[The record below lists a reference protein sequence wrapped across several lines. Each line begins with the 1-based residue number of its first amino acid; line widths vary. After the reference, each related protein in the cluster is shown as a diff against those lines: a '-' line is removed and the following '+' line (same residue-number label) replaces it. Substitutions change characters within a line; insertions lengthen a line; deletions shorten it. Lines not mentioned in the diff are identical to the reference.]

1 MSIVGAA
8 IYAFLVATHNV
19 ISDSKVEDT
28 FAGQTQPNHPI
39 DRKLRSWG
47 SNLPALAIS
56 QQPSPRRPQQ
66 NARYGPRP
74 TEENYGQYSERT
86 AGAGDEPAA
95 SQGKST
101 ASEVDQPIE
110 WAKVLL
116 AARVH
121 SEASVS
127 SPIIRFYLAGTEVQV
142 VSRDQG
148 WFQLLDPATQER
160 GWVFEKYLVSID
172 GPGPNSNHN
181 GIDHSAP
188 ARQSG
193 FTEITK
199 AEPVI

>member
-1 MSIVGAA
+1 MRALLFLSIVGAA

-116 AARVH
+116 V
-121 SEASVS
+121 SEGAQRGLCLISYNPVLS
-127 SPIIRFYLAGTEVQV
+127 RWYRGAGRQ
-142 VSRDQG
+142 SRSG
-148 WFQLLDPATQER
+148 
-160 GWVFEKYLVSID
+160 LVSVI
-172 GPGPNSNHN
+172 GPGDPRAGL
-181 GIDHSAP
+181 GI
-188 ARQSG
+188 
-193 FTEITK
+193 
-199 AEPVI
+199 